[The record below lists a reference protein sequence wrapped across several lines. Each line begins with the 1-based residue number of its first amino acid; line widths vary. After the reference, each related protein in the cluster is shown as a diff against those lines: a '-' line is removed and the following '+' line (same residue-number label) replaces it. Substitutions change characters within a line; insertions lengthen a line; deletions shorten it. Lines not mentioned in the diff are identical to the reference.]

1 MSSKSAEL
9 KKFVMLETLGKGD
22 VVEVVE
28 AIYRVTECLV
38 VLLLDKERVVCLVN
52 SSDVKL
58 EIYIHQRMSEYV
70 ERRVTYVLDGDEV

>member
-1 MSSKSAEL
+1 
-9 KKFVMLETLGKGD
+9 MLETLGKGD

-58 EIYIHQRMSEYV
+58 EIYTHQKMSEYV

>member
-9 KKFVMLETLGKGD
+9 EKFMMLETLGKSN

-38 VLLLDKERVVCLVN
+38 VLFLDKERVVCLVN

-58 EIYIHQRMSEYV
+58 EIYAHQRMLDLSGKESDL
-70 ERRVTYVLDGDEV
+70 RVGQR